1 MSSPFVLDFKPGV
14 QRDGTEFD
22 SDSFLDALWCRWRL
36 GKPRKMGGFKQIT
49 NRLSGVPRRIH
60 CFYTGGNI
68 IAHVGTVAGIQQV
81 VFDATGALVSISD
94 RTPPTFG
101 AGANVGFTMDAIF
114 DTTSAVVQLMVHA
127 VPDTSALATTI
138 NTTPFIG
145 QIDST
150 SPLAAFS
157 APADVG
163 GGVWRAPSVSG
174 GIVSVQPYAFDFSSD
189 GNVGWSAP
197 NLPLTL
203 GVTQGSTGAGQARI
217 SAQKIVQGMPLR
229 GGGSQSPA
237 AIFWS
242 LSEVITAS
250 FVGSASGTFAFNTV
264 SPSSSILSSDGI
276 IEYDGLY
283 FWAGAD
289 RFLVFNGTVNEV
301 PNKFNQDF
309 FFDNLTPAYEAR
321 TFAFKVP
328 RYGEIWW
335 CACLFG
341 ATEPNWAVIYNLRE
355 NCWYDTPL
363 PNGGRSA
370 AYFAQGFRFP
380 IMGGS
385 VLDGTHGYKLWFHE
399 TGVDEVTGSTSA
411 AIRSYFETGW
421 FGGPRNTPPDD
432 RGLSFDQFEPDI
444 EQRGELSVTV
454 IGAPN
459 ARTQPITGPT
469 VVLPAVPSSSQ
480 GAFASFVPKQ
490 SLRLMRLR
498 VESNVLGGNYIVGRN
513 LGHGQPGDMRKFL

>member
-1 MSSPFVLDFKPGV
+1 MTSSPFVLDFAPGV
-14 QRDGTEFD
+14 QRDGTQFD
-22 SDSFLDALWCRWRL
+22 SNSFLDALWCRWRL
-36 GKPRKMGGFKQIT
+36 GKPRKMGGFKEIT
-49 NRLSGVPRRIH
+49 DRLAGVPRRIH

-68 IAHVGTVAGIQQV
+68 IAHIGTVAGIQQV
-81 VFDATGALVSISD
+81 IFNSNGTLVSIAD
-94 RTPPTFG
+94 RTPATFG
-101 AGANVGFTMDAIF
+101 AGVNVGFTMDAIF
-114 DTTSAVVQLMVHA
+114 DTTSAVVQIMVHA
-127 VPDTSALATTI
+127 VPDTSALATPI
-138 NTTPFIG
+138 NTTPFLG
-145 QIDST
+145 QIDSST
-150 SPLAAFS
+150 PLVPFT
-157 APADVG
+157 APADLG
-163 GGVWRAPSVSG
+163 GGAYTQPSVSG

-189 GNVGWSAP
+189 GSVMWSAP

-203 GVTQGSTGAGQARI
+203 GVTGGSTGAGSARI

-229 GGGSQSPA
+229 GGGAQSPA
-237 AIFWS
+237 ALFWS

-250 FVGSASGTFAFNTV
+250 FVGSASGVFAFNTI

-276 IEYDGLY
+276 IEYHGLY
-283 FWAGAD
+283 FWVGVD

-301 PNKFNQDF
+301 PNRFNQDF
-309 FFDNLTPAYEAR
+309 FFDNLTPGYEAR

-341 ATEPNWAVIYNLRE
+341 ATDPNWAIIYNLRE

-370 AYFAQGFRFP
+370 GYFAQGFRFP

-385 VLDGTHGYKLWFHE
+385 VMDSNGYKLWIHE
-399 TGVDEVTGSTSA
+399 TGVDEVDGVGQKP
-411 AIRSYFETGW
+411 IRSYFETPW

-444 EQRGELSVTV
+444 IQSGDLSVTI

-459 ARTQPITGPT
+459 ARTQPIDGPT
-469 VVLPAVPSSSQ
+469 VDLPQVPPTPQ
-480 GAFASFVPKQ
+480 AAFASFVPKQ
-490 SLRLMRLR
+490 SLRLMRLH

-513 LGHGQPGDMRKFL
+513 LGHGQPGDARKFT